1 MVRLTIISLLL
12 GCSGSIWATASAF
25 GGAVA
30 GCDGR
35 DQVAVDCDLVV
46 SGRLE
51 SEHDGEP
58 LAYAS
63 IFSPSAG
70 RGVQADSTGYFSFP
84 GLCAGTATLQF
95 THIGCD
101 AEELT
106 LELRRDTQLTVYLH
120 HHDNFVETVT
130 VSAKA
135 KAEYSQRQD
144 QLATAELASSLERI
158 TGVSSLRTGTAA
170 AKPVYD
176 GLFGNRL
183 SIQNNGVAQ
192 SGQQWGNDHAPEIDP
207 WVAAYVRVVEGVEA
221 LKYAGPTVAATV
233 LIEPAPLR
241 ENEGS
246 SGKVAYGFRSNGRG
260 HTLNARLTQ
269 GGRTAY
275 RVSATGKFAGDQRA
289 PDYFLTNTGRREAN
303 AALQLAR
310 FHDERWT
317 SRLYYSLFNASIG
330 VLRGSHIGN
339 LTDLET
345 AIGRAEPFFTQ
356 DAFSYRLASPR
367 QAVTHHLLKAETE
380 FRPDDNNRFTLRYGG
395 QLNDR
400 KEFDVRRGDDNRAA
414 MSLQQWSHLVE
425 AAWHR
430 ELGPDQHLDANV
442 QFDYTLNDNQPG
454 TGILPLI
461 PDYNANRVS
470 GYLAYHKE
478 AERFQYHAGL
488 RFDRQF
494 YEAITITR
502 QPPRRIERF
511 ENVFNTLGASLE
523 GRWQLSPETSL
534 RSGVTFRQRAP
545 QINEMYSNGLHQGV
559 SGIEEGDRNLE
570 PETSLKLSAGL
581 SHNAGRLS
589 LNATVFAQ
597 PIQDYIFLEPQ
608 PVFRLTIRGAFPLFL
623 YRAGNAFLYG
633 TNVQAFYQAGQHWEF
648 DGRLAV
654 VRGENR
660 TEGQPLVFMPSDN
673 FRFGAH
679 YNTSNEWKIN
689 LEGLFVARQN
699 RLEPEQDFLDTPPA
713 YQLFDLSV
721 SRELT
726 LPRNRSLNLRVAA
739 QNILDT
745 RYRDYLDRQRYFAD
759 APGRNV
765 ELRVSYSW

>member
-1 MVRLTIISLLL
+1 MALNAA
-12 GCSGSIWATASAF
+12 GSRTHFGEDASATVSVAAAA
-25 GGAVA
+25 GAINE
-30 GCDGR
+30 
-35 DQVAVDCDLVV
+35 QQEAVDCDFVV
-46 SGRLE
+46 SGKLQ

-63 IFSPSAG
+63 IFSPTLN
-70 RGVQADSTGYFSFP
+70 RGVQADETGGFE
-84 GLCAGTATLQF
+84 LEDICAGNLTLRF
-95 THIGCD
+95 THLGCD
-101 AEELT
+101 AEEMT
-106 LELRRDTQLTVYLH
+106 IAVRRDTQLVVYLH

-135 KAEYSQRQD
+135 KADYSQSQD
-144 QLATAELASSLERI
+144 QRATAELASSLERI
-158 TGVSSLRTGTAA
+158 TGVSSLKTGTAA

-183 SIQNNGVAQ
+183 SIQNNGIAQ

-207 WVAAYVRVVEGVEA
+207 WVAAYVRVIEGVEA
-221 LKYAGPTVAATV
+221 LKYAGSTIAATV

-241 ENEGS
+241 ETEGR
-246 SGKVAYGFRSNGRG
+246 SGKVAYGFRSNGNG

-269 GGRTAY
+269 GGETAF
-275 RVSATGKFAGDQRA
+275 RISATGKFAGDQRT
-289 PDYFLTNTGRREAN
+289 PDYLLTNTGRREAN

-317 SRLYYSLFNASIG
+317 SRLYYSVFNASIG

-345 AIGRAEPFFTQ
+345 AIGREAPFFTQ
-356 DAFSYRLASPR
+356 DAFSYALESPR

-380 FRPDDNNRFTLRYGG
+380 FRPDDNNRLTFRYGG

-414 MSLQQWSHLVE
+414 LSLQQWSHLVE
-425 AAWHR
+425 ATLHR
-430 ELGPDQHLDANV
+430 ELGPDQHLDANL
-442 QFDYTLNDNQPG
+442 QYDYTINDNQPG

-461 PDYNANRVS
+461 PDYNSNRLS

-478 AERFQYHAGL
+478 AERFQYHAGV

-502 QPPRRIERF
+502 VPPRRVERF

-523 GRWQLSPETSL
+523 GRWQLSPATSL
-534 RSGVTFRQRAP
+534 RSGLTFRQRPP

-559 SGIEEGDRNLE
+559 SGIEEGDQNLE
-570 PETSLKLSAGL
+570 PETSLKLTAGI
-581 SHNAGRLS
+581 SHNKGRLS

-597 PIQDYIFLEPQ
+597 PIKDYIFLEPQ
-608 PVFRLTIRGAFPLFL
+608 PEFRLTIRGAFPLFL
-623 YRAGNAFLYG
+623 YRAGDAFLYG
-633 TNVQAFYQAGQHWEF
+633 TNLQAFYQAGKHWEF
-648 DGRLAV
+648 DGRLAL
-654 VRGENR
+654 VRGDNR
-660 TEGQPLVFMPSDN
+660 SEDRPLVFMPSDN
-673 FRFGAH
+673 LRLGVHYTTRTDWRFSA
-679 YNTSNEWKIN
+679 
-689 LEGLFVARQN
+689 EGLFVARQQ
-699 RLEPEQDFLDTPPA
+699 RLEPEQDFLETPPG
-713 YQLFDLSV
+713 YQLLDLSV
-721 SRELT
+721 GREWP
-726 LPRNRSLNLRVAA
+726 LPRNRSLNLRAAA
-739 QNILDT
+739 QNVLDV

-765 ELRVSYSW
+765 ELRLSYSW